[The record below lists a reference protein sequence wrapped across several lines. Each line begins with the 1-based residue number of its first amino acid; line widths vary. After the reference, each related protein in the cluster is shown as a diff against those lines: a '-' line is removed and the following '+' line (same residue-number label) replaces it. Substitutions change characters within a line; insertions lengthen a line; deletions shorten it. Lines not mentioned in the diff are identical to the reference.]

1 MRYVSPVAHPSG
13 GRAGVGFRTWAPVF
27 LLQMPSLGRGS
38 TFKTKQTAQKPMRR
52 YLMAGKRSARSP
64 RGLLAFRFG
73 WTKGAVVPLLWLLHL
88 GHTPGPSRRLAVP
101 QTLNH
106 FSGDLPLPR
115 YSGIK
120 TRGPGGLAGLENVNP
135 FQTSPPFL
143 GLPSLELRGGM
154 LCQSSKLWS
163 LIPHE
168 NKKGFSMLNLEGLTF
183 LPHGI

>member
-52 YLMAGKRSARSP
+52 YLMAGLKRSARSP

-143 GLPSLELRGGM
+143 GLPSLELRGGCSVKA
-154 LCQSSKLWS
+154 LS
-163 LIPHE
+163 
-168 NKKGFSMLNLEGLTF
+168 FGL
-183 LPHGI
+183 